1 MAIIRP
7 MGYLSYYGFSPE
19 DSTEYLSHYGVKGMK
34 WGKRLKSK
42 ITDLSDRY
50 ITGKT
55 ARANMESHQRMAQK
69 YADDAEM
76 YRGNAD
82 DRSQRALEDHE
93 DVRSYRRAMEGRN
106 GSSGSFPVKGGTQRV
121 RYRKLGTES
130 RKELAR
136 MALDSAKEAQE
147 NTSTSHALRN
157 RQRAAE
163 NQYHAENAKAA
174 SARREYERSLAGKL
188 VKALS
193 SKDKKQSMTKSTVT
207 DLRTGETIE
216 LKDKKKNRRLSG

>member
-1 MAIIRP
+1 MAVIRP
-7 MGYLSYYGFSPE
+7 TGYLSHYGFSPE
-19 DSTEYLSHYGVKGMK
+19 ETEEYLAHYGVKGMK

-76 YRGNAD
+76 HRGNAD
-82 DRSQRALEDHE
+82 YRSQRALEGHE

-121 RYRKLGTES
+121 SYRKLGTES
-130 RKELAR
+130 RKELTR

-147 NTSTSHALRN
+147 NTASSHALRN
-157 RQRAAE
+157 RQRTAE

-193 SKDKKQSMTKSTVT
+193 SKDKK
-207 DLRTGETIE
+207 
-216 LKDKKKNRRLSG
+216 KKK